1 MSFGQIVLH
10 PLKHFLSLFLY
21 RVPLEKKMLIHMIG
35 NEHFLHD
42 GQGQCYRY
50 ATLVKGNHSW
60 IVVEAPLEYKVSC
73 HNNVVVSI
81 L

>member
-1 MSFGQIVLH
+1 
-10 PLKHFLSLFLY
+10 
-21 RVPLEKKMLIHMIG
+21 MLIHMIG